1 MNRAILFDCDS
12 TLSTIEGIDVLAEQA
27 GVVDQVVPL
36 TTAAM
41 DGRLKLEDAYAARLD
56 LIRPD
61 AAAIEALGQRYI
73 DTRVAG
79 ACKAVAALRALG
91 WQVHVVSGG
100 IRQAVGSLD
109 RVKGI
114 VRSLNFVVCTPE
126 FQDVHKVSSGLSDLF
141 VEVFDDDGKLVTEEV
156 EITATGPQPLQAVG
170 LGQRGQSFDDLF
182 LFHDSTLVEIYDN
195 CMSSLYLL
203 CRRASARLAWVQCL
217 WFAPKAGVASPSL

>member
-36 TTAAM
+36 TNAAM

-73 DTRVAG
+73 DTRVNG

-100 IRQAVGSLD
+100 IRQAVLALARHLGVPDERVHAVDLLFDANGAYAGFD
-109 RVKGI
+109 RIRRWRAAAARPKCAGW
-114 VRSLNFVVCTPE
+114 CWPAWTA
-126 FQDVHKVSSGLSDLF
+126 SSWS
-141 VEVFDDDGKLVTEEV
+141 
-156 EITATGPQPLQAVG
+156 AT
-170 LGQRGQSFDDLF
+170 
-182 LFHDSTLVEIYDN
+182 
-195 CMSSLYLL
+195 
-203 CRRASARLAWVQCL
+203 
-217 WFAPKAGVASPSL
+217 ASPILKQAMPARP

>member
-27 GVVDQVVPL
+27 GVVEQVVPL
-36 TTAAM
+36 TNAAM

-73 DTRVAG
+73 DTRVNG

-100 IRQAVGSLD
+100 IRQAVLALARHLGVPDERVHAVDLLFDANGAYAGFDRASPLARSGGKAEVCRVVLADVDSVVMVGDGITDLEAGDAGATVIGFGGVVRRDIVARRAHHFIDHADLREVVKLVCTAEEFD
-109 RVKGI
+109 RV
-114 VRSLNFVVCTPE
+114 
-126 FQDVHKVSSGLSDLF
+126 DL
-141 VEVFDDDGKLVTEEV
+141 
-156 EITATGPQPLQAVG
+156 
-170 LGQRGQSFDDLF
+170 
-182 LFHDSTLVEIYDN
+182 
-195 CMSSLYLL
+195 LL
-203 CRRASARLAWVQCL
+203 R
-217 WFAPKAGVASPSL
+217 

>member
-41 DGRLKLEDAYAARLD
+41 EGRLKLEDAYAARLD

-73 DTRVAG
+73 DTRVEG
-79 ACKAVAALRALG
+79 ACKTVSALRALG

-100 IRQAVGSLD
+100 IRQAVLVLARHLGVPD
-109 RVKGI
+109 ERVHA
-114 VRSLNFVVCTPE
+114 V
-126 FQDVHKVSSGLSDLF
+126 DL
-141 VEVFDDDGKLVTEEV
+141 VFDDQGRYAGFDRASPLARSGGKAEICRVVQQDVESIVMVGDG
-156 EITATGPQPLQAVG
+156 ITDLEAGEAGATVIGFGGVVRREAVA
-170 LGQRGQSFDDLF
+170 
-182 LFHDSTLVEIYDN
+182 
-195 CMSSLYLL
+195 
-203 CRRASARLAWVQCL
+203 RRADHFIERADLREVIRL
-217 WFAPKAGVASPSL
+217 VATAEEFDRVDLLLR